1 MNEYDES
8 LAYCEQQRGRICI
21 FRIERKSRMSEREVH
36 ECDDFTT
43 TYNFRAIFRVEK
55 EV

>member
-1 MNEYDES
+1 MKMMNHW
-8 LAYCEQQRGRICI
+8 RIASSKEGE
-21 FRIERKSRMSEREVH
+21 FVYFALSERAEWVH